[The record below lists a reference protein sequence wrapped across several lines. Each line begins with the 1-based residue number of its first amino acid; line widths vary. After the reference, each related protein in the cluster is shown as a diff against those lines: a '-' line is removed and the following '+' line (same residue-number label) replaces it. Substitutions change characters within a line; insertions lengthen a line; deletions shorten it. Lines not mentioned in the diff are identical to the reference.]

1 MKVILLKE
9 VPDLGDQ
16 DNLVDVS
23 EGYARNYLFPR
34 KLAGQATP
42 KAIAELEK
50 RKEEVEQQLAAKRA
64 GLEELAKKI
73 AELEIVI
80 PADTGEGGKLFGS
93 ITTQDVAI
101 GLSKEL
107 GIEIDKRKIVLGETI
122 KLVGEYPVLVKLY
135 REINAHL
142 KIKVVTK

>member
-9 VPDLGDQ
+9 VPDLGDE
-16 DNLVDVS
+16 DSLVDVS

-42 KAIAELEK
+42 AAVAGLEK
-50 RKEEVEQQLAAKRA
+50 RRDEREKQLAAKRA
-64 GLEELAKKI
+64 ELEELAKKI
-73 AELEIVI
+73 AELEVEI

-93 ITTQDVAI
+93 VTTQDVAA
-101 GLSKEL
+101 GLNKAL
-107 GIEIDKRKIVLGETI
+107 GIEIDKRKIVLSEPI
-122 KLVGEYPVLVKLY
+122 KLVGEYTVLVKLY

-142 KIKVVTK
+142 KIKVVTR